1 MKIGRWSEES
11 LGCLKYFEKLCMEK
25 ATVFSLLMISS
36 CVVWAFKVRKEL
48 VDLSQFIEMTQSF
61 PSASDDVSN
70 ALF

>member
-1 MKIGRWSEES
+1 
-11 LGCLKYFEKLCMEK
+11 MEK

-36 CVVWAFKVRKEL
+36 CAVWAVKVRKEL
-48 VDLSQFIEMTQSF
+48 VGLSQFIEMTQSF